1 MINQCYHYDAI
12 VSLLK
17 YFKTVST
24 IK

>member
-1 MINQCYHYDAI
+1 MLSLNDAM

>member
-1 MINQCYHYDAI
+1 MLSLNDTI

-24 IK
+24 IN

>member
-1 MINQCYHYDAI
+1 MLSLNDAI